1 MKKEAVINNK
11 INEKDTLDVTA
22 GTVQIQDKHLTNQ
35 MPSLDSHDH
44 AIEVE
49 DPIVQKAYDKLAEV
63 FSKNYEKALM
73 EAGQYK
79 VIYEK
84 NNSWFNRL
92 NWFFDSGFS
101 FQISSY

>member
-35 MPSLDSHDH
+35 MPLDSHDN
-44 AIEVE
+44 AVEVE

-73 EAGQYK
+73 EAGQYI
-79 VIYEK
+79 VRTGQSHEILYSEK
-84 NNSWFNRL
+84 L
-92 NWFFDSGFS
+92 
-101 FQISSY
+101 